1 MTMIEVR
8 ITPSY
13 SQLDHAAFFF
23 PCFLLPL
30 LVLFYISYIA
40 VSRCGKLAQWTVLFI
55 LSYGR
60 KQSRS
65 AAGSNSFYFLEPHH
79 HVGRLESKYP
89 PSGSAVLKQQDWKK
103 EKAEMSGS
111 FRRRKDRHWLLTEWD
126 LLLATFSHDTT
137 TGLKEIR
144 SVAITEV
151 NDTVL
156 WD

>member
-8 ITPSY
+8 TAPPY
-13 SQLDHAAFFF
+13 SPLDHAAFFF
-23 PCFLLPL
+23 PLVLAL

-40 VSRCGKLAQWTVLFI
+40 VSRDGKLVQWTVLFI

-60 KQSRS
+60 KQIKVGQQQVATAFIFLSHITMWEGWNPNAHHLDQLFWS
-65 AAGSNSFYFLEPHH
+65 SMTEKNAG
-79 HVGRLESKYP
+79 
-89 PSGSAVLKQQDWKK
+89 
-103 EKAEMSGS
+103 MSGS
-111 FRRRKDRHWLLTEWD
+111 FKRRKDRHWLLTEWD

-137 TGLKEIR
+137 TGLIEIR
-144 SVAITEV
+144 SVAIIEV